1 MKKITFLK
9 SIIIAIALM
18 FSSFSYSQERTCGME
33 AYMEEQMKNPE
44 FARQYNEMQAQFKI
58 EVEKVLKNDNV
69 QNRGGANPLVIP
81 VAVHFPAGSEANR
94 ACLEALAQN
103 QVDILNADF
112 TGNNADI
119 ALWPAASVFYPGTNT
134 GSNNIFFCLAT
145 QNHPAGTD
153 PQLVAGGPAVT
164 IGYNFGNGGDV
175 DANWSGYMNF
185 VVKNIGGGLL
195 GYSPLGGSIAAGQA
209 VVMNTFAFGSGAGCP
224 GYVPGA
230 PYNLGRTVTHELGHF
245 YNLNHTFTGSCGTDD
260 GIADT
265 PNIANDNGGCPANGS
280 INACVAGQKAL
291 TMNYMDYVNDACMY
305 MFTQGQA
312 AVSTAYLNVLQAQ
325 FKPNVTDC
333 SFGPGFSI
341 TAVNNSIDACT
352 TSGSTQFNLTYNTF
366 EGFIETT
373 TFSASGAP
381 AGSNVTF
388 SPITANSDNTSV
400 TMTVSNLGSVA
411 IGSYAITVSGTSS
424 SITETLDLTLNVFN
438 GSLTSSVLALP
449 ANGANNVSVT
459 PTLTWND
466 NANALSYFVEIATD
480 NGFVNI
486 VESSTVQEP
495 SYSLVT
501 SLTGGTQYYWRV
513 TASNPCLTA
522 NASQVFSFTTADV
535 VCDAFASATNLA
547 LAIPDGLGTTGPANG
562 PPVTHTINVPDSG
575 TIIGM
580 TVNVDLSHTY
590 IGDLIIR
597 VIHPDG
603 VTFADLWSGDCG
615 NNDNLNVTFDDE
627 AGAIVCAS
635 PTVGT
640 FVPFDSLSLFNG
652 LDPVGDWQILLAD
665 FFQGDTGVLNDW
677 TLNIC
682 YEPSLSLEENIIS
695 EFSIF
700 PNPNN
705 GEFTIKLNSNSGNDI
720 KVDVYDIRGRKIFNN
735 VYSNTPD
742 FTQTINLNNVQSGV
756 YLVNVN
762 DGNGQVTKKIIV
774 D

>member
-164 IGYNFGNGGDV
+164 IGYNFGNGDDV

-185 VVKNIGGGLL
+185 VVKNIGGVLL
-195 GYSPLGGSIAAGQA
+195 GYSPLGGSIAAGEA

-245 YNLNHTFTGSCGTDD
+245 YNLNHTFTGSCATDD

-325 FKPNVTDC
+325 FKPNVTEC

-341 TAVNNSIDACT
+341 TSTNTSIDACP
-352 TSGSTQFNLTYNTF
+352 SIGSVEFNFSYNVF
-366 EGFIETT
+366 EGFNETT
-373 TFSASGAP
+373 VFTATGLP
-381 AGSNVTF
+381 AGTSAVFNPTSLNTAGSFTMVVSNLQSVPLGDYDITVTGT
-388 SPITANSDNTSV
+388 SPSLTNSIDLELSIVNGLCPSEGTMQFQTSVRRVIFNTIDNATGKTAGYNNYTATSTDVNRESSYDLTVNVNTDGNYQVLTKVWVDWNQNCSFNDPGEEYDLGMAANVANGPTANSPLSIIIPNEAELGNTR
-400 TMTVSNLGSVA
+400 M
-411 IGSYAITVSGTSS
+411 
-424 SITETLDLTLNVFN
+424 
-438 GSLTSSVLALP
+438 
-449 ANGANNVSVT
+449 
-459 PTLTWND
+459 
-466 NANALSYFVEIATD
+466 
-480 NGFVNI
+480 
-486 VESSTVQEP
+486 
-495 SYSLVT
+495 
-501 SLTGGTQYYWRV
+501 RV
-513 TASNPCLTA
+513 TAKYTDPNAGQYPTA
-522 NASQVFSFTTADV
+522 CETGLDGEVEDYSLNI
-535 VCDAFASATNLA
+535 LA
-547 LAIPDGLGTTGPANG
+547 
-562 PPVTHTINVPDSG
+562 
-575 TIIGM
+575 
-580 TVNVDLSHTY
+580 
-590 IGDLIIR
+590 
-597 VIHPDG
+597 
-603 VTFADLWSGDCG
+603 
-615 NNDNLNVTFDDE
+615 
-627 AGAIVCAS
+627 
-635 PTVGT
+635 
-640 FVPFDSLSLFNG
+640 SLSTDEFELAGFN
-652 LDPVGDWQILLAD
+652 
-665 FFQGDTGVLNDW
+665 
-677 TLNIC
+677 
-682 YEPSLSLEENIIS
+682 
-695 EFSIF
+695 IF

-705 GEFTIKLNSNSGNDI
+705 GEFTIKLNSNSGDDI
-720 KVDVYDIRGRKIFNN
+720 KVNVYDIRGRVIFSN

-742 FTQTINLNNVQSGV
+742 FTQTINLNNVQSGM